1 MESTSI
7 LALLTR
13 LTNEQAK
20 TCFELNLE
28 NLQSFIEANAELY
41 LLETTANQIKP
52 SPEPAAWCMLLKCS
66 EQESAGQSWHLQC
79 YHYSVPNPSEF
90 AENSRKNNLNW
101 GNDQD
106 LTQDLRTHVANALA
120 TESIDQDLSELV
132 CRSLVVFQRTR
143 RNIHEVAVA
152 CLMEG
157 FGLVASLLAK
167 AGPPPAVVIQD
178 WQDQLAAFSF
188 SSKNKQAPTA
198 CTFLDPDGVLIP
210 LFYAMQIWAERHS
223 MVPSVWSPT
232 EDASSHRIAWP
243 WAARISP
250 TATPLISIDSF
261 QRKPSKPSRP
271 PRVALLAL
279 SVIAILGIGTMV
291 AVFSSSGPKPPQPRE
306 LAVSSEQTS
315 RVQPQN
321 RPPENRPPEPATQ
334 TELASL
340 PATESPE
347 LTTIEGIDA
356 ITSPNQELPSTEAAD
371 SLLAQLQPNQSS
383 DFSLATLDSKAVISD
398 ALGLSNKKMSAEPA
412 GDVSSEAP
420 LVESPTDSLPLLS
433 DDSQSPAEEPVE
445 VTPAEKDVSTSLDGT
460 LAIDQTFVV
469 DTSRKKMATVVGK
482 SVLPKQCRTEI
493 EIKLAK
499 DFVVEPSQSVTIE
512 GEGEATWRIALEDE
526 EPELVL
532 VISSKPGGK
541 WQTAFTLGLRMDT
554 QSPPMLFAPRDAQ
567 TVGNRL
573 VQFIQWID
581 TTILQLEAAKAASRG
596 RSPIDYY
603 GEIKKLN
610 KERRVAEKAIEQWKV
625 IERLSHLFF
634 DDNQVA
640 MKLHAVLK

>member
-7 LALLTR
+7 LALLTQ
-13 LTNEQAK
+13 LIDEHAES
-20 TCFELNLE
+20 CIELDHE
-28 NLQSFIEANAELY
+28 NLHRLIEANAELY
-41 LLETTANQIKP
+41 SLETTANQRKP
-52 SPEPAAWCMLLKCS
+52 SPETTEWCMLLKCL
-66 EQESAGQSWHLQC
+66 EQETAGQSWHLQC
-79 YHYSVPNPSEF
+79 YHYPVPNPSEST
-90 AENSRKNNLNW
+90 ENLQKNSPNW
-101 GNDQD
+101 DNDAD

-120 TESIDQDLSELV
+120 TESIDQDLSRLV
-132 CRSLVVFQRTR
+132 CRSLFVFQRTR

-157 FGLVASLLAK
+157 FDLVASLLAK
-167 AGPPPAVVIQD
+167 AGPPPAVVIED
-178 WQDQLAAFSF
+178 WQNQLRAFSF

-198 CTFLDPDGVLIP
+198 CTFVDADGVLIP
-210 LFYAMQIWAERHS
+210 LFYAMRIWAERHS
-223 MVPSVWSPT
+223 MVPSVWCST
-232 EDASSHRIAWP
+232 EVASSHRIAWP
-243 WAARISP
+243 WVARIP
-250 TATPLISIDSF
+250 QTAMPLVSINSF
-261 QRKPSKPSRP
+261 KRKPSKPSRP

-291 AVFSSSGPKPPQPRE
+291 AILSSLGAKPPQPRE
-306 LAVSSEQTS
+306 LAASPEQANH
-315 RVQPQN
+315 VQTQD
-321 RPPENRPPEPATQ
+321 RPPQPSTQ
-334 TELASL
+334 TELATNL
-340 PATESPE
+340 ATESIE
-347 LTTIEGIDA
+347 LTTIEGIEA

-371 SLLAQLQPNQSS
+371 SLLAQLQPNQGSE
-383 DFSLATLDSKAVISD
+383 FSLATLDSKAVISD
-398 ALGLSNKKMSAEPA
+398 ALGLSNKKSFETP
-412 GDVSSEAP
+412 GSEAGETS
-420 LVESPTDSLPLLS
+420 LADSPTDSLPLLS
-433 DDSQSPAEEPVE
+433 DDKQSQAEEPVE
-445 VTPAEKDVSTSLDGT
+445 VTPAEKDLSTSLDGT
-460 LAIDQTFVV
+460 LSIEQTLVV

-526 EPELVL
+526 SPELLL

-541 WQTAFTLGLRMDT
+541 WQTAFTLGLRMEA

-581 TTILQLEAAKAASRG
+581 TTIVQLEAAKAASRG

-625 IERLSHLFF
+625 IERLSHLFY
-634 DDNQVA
+634 DDNQVV

>member
-28 NLQSFIEANAELY
+28 NLQPFIEAKAEFY
-41 LLETTANQIKP
+41 LLETTTNQNKP
-52 SPEPAAWCMLLKCS
+52 SPEPASWSMLLKCS
-66 EQESAGQSWHLQC
+66 EQESSVQSWHLQC
-79 YHYSVPNPSEF
+79 YHYSVPNPSEP
-90 AENSRKNNLNW
+90 AENAQKTHLNW
-101 GNDQD
+101 DNNQD
-106 LTQDLRTHVANALA
+106 LTQDLRTHLANALA

-132 CRSLVVFQRTR
+132 SRSLFVFQRTR

-157 FGLVASLLAK
+157 FDLVASLLAK

-178 WQDQLAAFSF
+178 WQDQLRAFSF

-198 CTFLDPDGVLIP
+198 CTLVDPDGVLIP

-223 MVPSVWSPT
+223 MAPSVWSPT
-232 EDASSHRIAWP
+232 EDTTSHRIAWP
-243 WAARISP
+243 WADRISP

-291 AVFSSSGPKPPQPRE
+291 AMLGSTGSKPPQPRE

-315 RVQPQN
+315 HVQPQN
-321 RPPENRPPEPATQ
+321 RPPEPANQ

-356 ITSPNQELPSTEAAD
+356 ITSQSQELPSTEAAD

-383 DFSLATLDSKAVISD
+383 DFSLATLDSKTVISD
-398 ALGLSNKKMSAEPA
+398 ALGLSNKKMSAEPT
-412 GDVSSEAP
+412 GEVSSAPP
-420 LVESPTDSLPLLS
+420 LVESPPDSLPLLS
-433 DDSQSPAEEPVE
+433 DDTQSPAEEPVE

-541 WQTAFTLGLRMDT
+541 WQTAFTLGLRMDA

-581 TTILQLEAAKAASRG
+581 TTIVQLEAAKAASRG

>member
-13 LTNEQAK
+13 LTNEHAK
-20 TCFELNLE
+20 TCVELNHE
-28 NLQSFIEANAELY
+28 NLQCLIEANVELY
-41 LLETTANQIKP
+41 LLETKANQSKP
-52 SPEPAAWCMLLKCS
+52 SPETAAWCMLLECS
-66 EQESAGQSWHLQC
+66 EQASAGQSWHLQC
-79 YHYSVPNPSEF
+79 FHYPVPNPSEST
-90 AENSRKNNLNW
+90 ENLQKNSPNW
-101 GNDQD
+101 DNHAD
-106 LTQDLRTHVANALA
+106 LTQDLRAHVANALA
-120 TESIDQDLSELV
+120 TESIDQDLSRLV
-132 CRSLVVFQRTR
+132 CRSLLVFQRTR

-157 FGLVASLLAK
+157 FDLVASLLAK

-178 WQDQLAAFSF
+178 WQDQLRAFSY
-188 SSKNKQAPTA
+188 SLKDKQAPTA
-198 CTFLDPDGVLIP
+198 CTFVDADGVLIP

-223 MVPSVWSPT
+223 MVPSVWKPT
-232 EDASSHRIAWP
+232 EGSPSQLIAWP
-243 WAARISP
+243 WMDRLSQ
-250 TATPLISIDSF
+250 TAMPLVSINSF
-261 QRKPSKPSRP
+261 KRKPSKPSRP
-271 PRVALLAL
+271 PRVVLLAL
-279 SVIAILGIGTMV
+279 SVIAILGIGAMV
-291 AVFSSSGPKPPQPRE
+291 AILNSLGAKSPQPRE
-306 LAVSSEQTS
+306 RAASPEKANHVQT
-315 RVQPQN
+315 QN
-321 RPPENRPPEPATQ
+321 RPAEPSTQ
-334 TELASL
+334 TELATN
-340 PATESPE
+340 PATESIE
-347 LTTIEGIDA
+347 LTTIEGIEA
-356 ITSPNQELPSTEAAD
+356 FTSPNQELPSTEAAD

-383 DFSLATLDSKAVISD
+383 EFSLATLDSKAVISD
-398 ALGLSNKKMSAEPA
+398 ALGLSNKKSFETP
-412 GDVSSEAP
+412 GSEAGETS
-420 LVESPTDSLPLLS
+420 LADSPTDSLPLLS
-433 DDSQSPAEEPVE
+433 DDKQSLAEEPLE
-445 VTPAEKDVSTSLDGT
+445 VTPAEKDFSTSLDGT
-460 LAIDQTFVV
+460 LSIEQTFVV

-482 SVLPKQCRTEI
+482 AVLPKQCRTEI

-526 EPELVL
+526 SPELLL

-541 WQTAFTLGLRMDT
+541 WQTAFTLGLRIEA

-573 VQFIQWID
+573 VQFIHWID
-581 TTILQLEAAKAASRG
+581 TTIVQLEAAKAASRG

-625 IERLSHLFF
+625 IERLSHLFY

>member
-7 LALLTR
+7 LALLTQ
-13 LTNEQAK
+13 LIDEHAES
-20 TCFELNLE
+20 CIELDHE
-28 NLQSFIEANAELY
+28 NLHRLIEANAELY
-41 LLETTANQIKP
+41 SLETTANQRKP
-52 SPEPAAWCMLLKCS
+52 SPETNEWCMLLKCL
-66 EQESAGQSWHLQC
+66 EQETAGQSWHLQC
-79 YHYSVPNPSEF
+79 YHYPIPNPSEST
-90 AENSRKNNLNW
+90 ENLQKNSPNW
-101 GNDQD
+101 DNDAD

-120 TESIDQDLSELV
+120 TESIDQDLSRLV
-132 CRSLVVFQRTR
+132 CRSLFVFQRTR

-157 FGLVASLLAK
+157 FDLVASLLAK
-167 AGPPPAVVIQD
+167 AGPPPAVVIAD
-178 WQDQLAAFSF
+178 WQNQLRAFSF

-198 CTFLDPDGVLIP
+198 CTFVDADGVLIP
-210 LFYAMQIWAERHS
+210 LFYAMRIWAERHS
-223 MVPSVWSPT
+223 MVPSVWCST
-232 EDASSHRIAWP
+232 EVASSHRIAWP
-243 WAARISP
+243 WVARIP
-250 TATPLISIDSF
+250 QTAMPLVSINSF
-261 QRKPSKPSRP
+261 KRKPSKPSRP

-291 AVFSSSGPKPPQPRE
+291 AILSSLGAKPPQPRE
-306 LAVSSEQTS
+306 LAASPEQANH
-315 RVQPQN
+315 VQTQD
-321 RPPENRPPEPATQ
+321 RPPEPSTQ
-334 TELASL
+334 TELATNL
-340 PATESPE
+340 ATESIE
-347 LTTIEGIDA
+347 LTTIEGIEA

-383 DFSLATLDSKAVISD
+383 EFSLATLDSKAVISD
-398 ALGLSNKKMSAEPA
+398 ALGLSNKKSFETP
-412 GDVSSEAP
+412 GSEAGETS
-420 LVESPTDSLPLLS
+420 LADSPTDSLPLLS
-433 DDSQSPAEEPVE
+433 DDKQSQAEEPVE
-445 VTPAEKDVSTSLDGT
+445 VTPAEKDLSTSLDGT
-460 LAIDQTFVV
+460 LSIEQTLVV

-526 EPELVL
+526 SPELLL

-541 WQTAFTLGLRMDT
+541 WQTAFTLGLRMEA

-581 TTILQLEAAKAASRG
+581 TTIVQLEAAKAASRG

-625 IERLSHLFF
+625 IERLSHLFY
-634 DDNQVA
+634 DDNQVV

>member
-13 LTNEQAK
+13 LTNEHTK
-20 TCFELNLE
+20 TCFELDRE
-28 NLQSFIEANAELY
+28 NLLRLIEANAELY
-41 LLETTANQIKP
+41 LLETNANQSKP
-52 SPEPAAWCMLLKCS
+52 SPETAAWCMLLKCS
-66 EQESAGQSWHLQC
+66 EQETAGQSWHLQC
-79 YHYSVPNPSEF
+79 YHYSVPNPSES
-90 AENSRKNNLNW
+90 AENSQKNSLNW
-101 GNDQD
+101 DNEAD

-132 CRSLVVFQRTR
+132 RRSLFVFQRTR
-143 RNIHEVAVA
+143 KNTHEVAVA

-157 FGLVASLLAK
+157 FDLVASLLAK
-167 AGPPPAVVIQD
+167 AGPPPEVVIQD
-178 WQDQLAAFSF
+178 WQDQLSAFSF
-188 SSKNKQAPTA
+188 SSKNKLAPTA
-198 CTFLDPDGVLIP
+198 CTFVDADGVLIP
-210 LFYAMQIWAERHS
+210 LFYAMQIWAEKHS

-232 EDASSHRIAWP
+232 EDTSSHLIAWP

-279 SVIAILGIGTMV
+279 SVIAVLGIGTMV
-291 AVFSSSGPKPPQPRE
+291 AIFGSSRAKPPQPRE
-306 LAVSSEQTS
+306 LAASLGQASN
-315 RVQPQN
+315 VQSQK
-321 RPPENRPPEPATQ
+321 RPSENRPPEPSTQ
-334 TELASL
+334 TELATT

-356 ITSPNQELPSTEAAD
+356 ITSLSQELPSSEAAD
-371 SLLAQLQPNQSS
+371 SLLAQLQPNRSS

-398 ALGLSNKKMSAEPA
+398 ALGLSSKKSVETPGSIA
-412 GDVSSEAP
+412 GDAP
-420 LVESPTDSLPLLS
+420 LADSPTDSLPLLS
-433 DDSQSPAEEPVE
+433 DGTQSSAEEPVE

-460 LAIDQTFVV
+460 LSIDQTFVV

-482 SVLPKQCRTEI
+482 SVLPKQCRAEI

-541 WQTAFTLGLRMDT
+541 WQTAFTLGLRMDA

-581 TTILQLEAAKAASRG
+581 TTIVQLEAAKAASRG

-640 MKLHAVLK
+640 IKLHAVLK

>member
-52 SPEPAAWCMLLKCS
+52 SPEPAAWCMLIKCS

-79 YHYSVPNPSEF
+79 YHYSVPNPSESE
-90 AENSRKNNLNW
+90 ENSQKNNFNW
-101 GNDQD
+101 DNDQD

-132 CRSLVVFQRTR
+132 SRSLVVFQRTR

-167 AGPPPAVVIQD
+167 AGPPPVVVIQD
-178 WQDQLAAFSF
+178 WQDQLRAFSF

-198 CTFLDPDGVLIP
+198 CTLVDPDGVLIP
-210 LFYAMQIWAERHS
+210 LFYAMEIWAERHS
-223 MVPSVWSPT
+223 MAPSVWSPT
-232 EDASSHRIAWP
+232 EDASSRRIAWP

-306 LAVSSEQTS
+306 LAVSSEQSS

-321 RPPENRPPEPATQ
+321 RPPENRPSEPSTQ
-334 TELASL
+334 TEVATT

-347 LTTIEGIDA
+347 LTTMEGIDA

-371 SLLAQLQPNQSS
+371 SLLAQLQPNRSS

-398 ALGLSNKKMSAEPA
+398 ALGLSNKKMSAEPTR
-412 GDVSSEAP
+412 DVSSENP
-420 LVESPTDSLPLLS
+420 
-433 DDSQSPAEEPVE
+433 
-445 VTPAEKDVSTSLDGT
+445 
-460 LAIDQTFVV
+460 
-469 DTSRKKMATVVGK
+469 
-482 SVLPKQCRTEI
+482 
-493 EIKLAK
+493 
-499 DFVVEPSQSVTIE
+499 
-512 GEGEATWRIALEDE
+512 
-526 EPELVL
+526 
-532 VISSKPGGK
+532 
-541 WQTAFTLGLRMDT
+541 
-554 QSPPMLFAPRDAQ
+554 
-567 TVGNRL
+567 
-573 VQFIQWID
+573 
-581 TTILQLEAAKAASRG
+581 
-596 RSPIDYY
+596 
-603 GEIKKLN
+603 
-610 KERRVAEKAIEQWKV
+610 
-625 IERLSHLFF
+625 
-634 DDNQVA
+634 
-640 MKLHAVLK
+640 

>member
-1 MESTSI
+1 MKSTSI

-13 LTNEQAK
+13 LTNEHAK
-20 TCFELNLE
+20 TCFELNHV
-28 NLQSFIEANAELY
+28 NLQPFIEANAEFY
-41 LLETTANQIKP
+41 LLETTTNQNKP
-52 SPEPAAWCMLLKCS
+52 SPEPAAWCMLLKFS
-66 EQESAGQSWHLQC
+66 EQETAGQTWHLQC
-79 YHYSVPNPSEF
+79 YHYSVPNTSES
-90 AENSRKNNLNW
+90 AENAQNNSLNW
-101 GNDQD
+101 DNDAD
-106 LTQDLRTHVANALA
+106 LTQDLRTHLASALA

-132 CRSLVVFQRTR
+132 CRSLVVFKRSR

-157 FGLVASLLAK
+157 FNLVASMLNK
-167 AGPPPAVVIQD
+167 AGPPPAVVIKD
-178 WQDQLAAFSF
+178 WQNQLYAFSF
-188 SSKNKQAPTA
+188 SSKNKHAPTA
-198 CTFLDPDGVLIP
+198 CTFVDANGVLIP
-210 LFYAMQIWAERHS
+210 LFFAMQTWAERHS
-223 MVPSVWSPT
+223 MVPSIWSPT
-232 EDASSHRIAWP
+232 EDTSSHRIAWP
-243 WAARISP
+243 WVARISP
-250 TATPLISIDSF
+250 TATPLVSIDSF
-261 QRKPSKPSRP
+261 KRKPSRPSRP
-271 PRVALLAL
+271 PRIALLAL
-279 SVIAILGIGTMV
+279 SAIAILGIGTMV
-291 AVFSSSGPKPPQPRE
+291 AVFSSSKAKPPQPRE
-306 LAVSSEQTS
+306 LAASPEQTNH
-315 RVQPQN
+315 VQPQD
-321 RPPENRPPEPATQ
+321 RPPEPSLQ
-334 TELASL
+334 TDLAPL

-371 SLLAQLQPNQSS
+371 SLLAQLQPNRSS

-398 ALGLSNKKMSAEPA
+398 ALGLSNKKSYDPPRSIN
-412 GDVSSEAP
+412 GDAP
-420 LVESPTDSLPLLS
+420 LVDSPPGSLPLLS
-433 DDSQSPAEEPVE
+433 DDKQSPTEEPVE

-460 LAIDQTFVV
+460 LSIDQTFVV

-512 GEGEATWRIALEDE
+512 GEGEAIWRIALEDE

-541 WQTAFTLGLRMDT
+541 WQTAFALGLRMDA

-573 VQFIQWID
+573 MQFIQWID
-581 TTILQLEAAKAASRG
+581 TAIVQLEAAKAASRG

-610 KERRVAEKAIEQWKV
+610 KERRVAEKAIDQWKV

>member
-13 LTNEQAK
+13 LTNEHAK
-20 TCFELNLE
+20 TCFELNHE
-28 NLQSFIEANAELY
+28 NLQRLIEANVELS
-41 LLETTANQIKP
+41 LLETNANQSKP
-52 SPEPAAWCMLLKCS
+52 SPETAAWCMLLKCS

-79 YHYSVPNPSEF
+79 FHYPVPNLSES
-90 AENSRKNNLNW
+90 AENPQKNSLNW
-101 GNDQD
+101 DKDAD
-106 LTQDLRTHVANALA
+106 LTLDLRTHVASTLA
-120 TESIDQDLSELV
+120 IESIDQDLSRLV
-132 CRSLVVFQRTR
+132 CRSLFVFQRTR

-157 FGLVASLLAK
+157 FDLVASLLAK

-178 WQDQLAAFSF
+178 WQDQLRAFSY
-188 SSKNKQAPTA
+188 SLKDKQAPTA
-198 CTFLDPDGVLIP
+198 CTFVDADGVLIP

-223 MVPSVWSPT
+223 MVPSVWCST
-232 EDASSHRIAWP
+232 EVASSHRIAWP
-243 WAARISP
+243 WVARIP
-250 TATPLISIDSF
+250 QTAMPLVSINSF
-261 QRKPSKPSRP
+261 KRKPSKPSRP

-291 AVFSSSGPKPPQPRE
+291 AILSSLGAKPQHPRE
-306 LAVSSEQTS
+306 LAASPEQTNH
-315 RVQPQN
+315 VQTQN
-321 RPPENRPPEPATQ
+321 RPPEPSTQ
-334 TELASL
+334 TELATN
-340 PATESPE
+340 PATESIE
-347 LTTIEGIDA
+347 LTTIEGIEA

-383 DFSLATLDSKAVISD
+383 EFSLATLDSKAVISD
-398 ALGLSNKKMSAEPA
+398 ALGLSNKKSFETP
-412 GDVSSEAP
+412 GSEAGETS
-420 LVESPTDSLPLLS
+420 LADSPTDSLPLLS
-433 DDSQSPAEEPVE
+433 DDKQSLAEEPVE
-445 VTPAEKDVSTSLDGT
+445 VTPAEKDLSTSLDGT
-460 LAIDQTFVV
+460 LSIEQTFVV

-526 EPELVL
+526 SPELLL

-541 WQTAFTLGLRMDT
+541 WQTAFTLGLRMEA

-581 TTILQLEAAKAASRG
+581 TTIVQLEAAKAASRG

-625 IERLSHLFF
+625 IERLSHLFY
-634 DDNQVA
+634 DDNQVT

>member
-7 LALLTR
+7 LALLTQ
-13 LTNEQAK
+13 LIDEHAES
-20 TCFELNLE
+20 CIELDHE
-28 NLQSFIEANAELY
+28 NLHRLIEANAELY
-41 LLETTANQIKP
+41 SLETTANQRKP
-52 SPEPAAWCMLLKCS
+52 SPETTEWCMLLKCL
-66 EQESAGQSWHLQC
+66 EQETAGQSWHLQC
-79 YHYSVPNPSEF
+79 YHYPVPNPSEST
-90 AENSRKNNLNW
+90 ENLQKNSPNW
-101 GNDQD
+101 DNDAD

-120 TESIDQDLSELV
+120 TESIDQDLIALV
-132 CRSLVVFQRTR
+132 CRKLSVFQRRR

-157 FGLVASLLAK
+157 FDLVASLLAK
-167 AGPPPAVVIQD
+167 AGPPPSVVIED
-178 WQDQLAAFSF
+178 WQNQLSAFSY
-188 SSKNKQAPTA
+188 SLKDKQAPTA
-198 CTFLDPDGVLIP
+198 CTFVDADGVLIP
-210 LFYAMQIWAERHS
+210 HFFAMQTWAKRHS
-223 MVPSVWSPT
+223 LVPSVWQPS
-232 EDASSHRIAWP
+232 EGSSSHHIAWP
-243 WAARISP
+243 RVARVPP
-250 TATPLISIDSF
+250 TATPHTSIDSF
-261 QRKPSKPSRP
+261 KLESFKRKPTKPSRP
-271 PRVALLAL
+271 PRVVLLTMCAITVL
-279 SVIAILGIGTMV
+279 GLGTIVAIL
-291 AVFSSSGPKPPQPRE
+291 SLSGAKPPQPRE
-306 LAVSSEQTS
+306 LAASPEQANH
-315 RVQPQN
+315 VQTQN
-321 RPPENRPPEPATQ
+321 RPPEPSTQ
-334 TELASL
+334 TELATN
-340 PATESPE
+340 PATESIE
-347 LTTIEGIDA
+347 LTTIEGIEA

-383 DFSLATLDSKAVISD
+383 EFSLATLDSKAVISD
-398 ALGLSNKKMSAEPA
+398 ALGLSNKKSFETP
-412 GDVSSEAP
+412 GSEAGETS
-420 LVESPTDSLPLLS
+420 LADSPTDSLPLLS
-433 DDSQSPAEEPVE
+433 DDKQSLAEEPVE
-445 VTPAEKDVSTSLDGT
+445 VTPAEKDLSTSLDGT
-460 LAIDQTFVV
+460 LSIEQTFVV

-526 EPELVL
+526 SPELLL

-541 WQTAFTLGLRMDT
+541 WQTAFALGLRMEA

-581 TTILQLEAAKAASRG
+581 TTIMQLEAAKAASRG

-625 IERLSHLFF
+625 IERLSHLFY
-634 DDNQVA
+634 DDNQVV

>member
-7 LALLTR
+7 LALLTQ
-13 LTNEQAK
+13 LIDEHAES
-20 TCFELNLE
+20 CIELDHE
-28 NLQSFIEANAELY
+28 NLHRLIEANAELY
-41 LLETTANQIKP
+41 SLETTANQRKP
-52 SPEPAAWCMLLKCS
+52 SPETTEWCMLLKCL
-66 EQESAGQSWHLQC
+66 EQETAGQSWHLQC
-79 YHYSVPNPSEF
+79 YHYPVPNPSEST
-90 AENSRKNNLNW
+90 ENLQKNSPNW
-101 GNDQD
+101 DNDAD

-120 TESIDQDLSELV
+120 TESIDQDLSRLV
-132 CRSLVVFQRTR
+132 CRSLFVFQRTR

-157 FGLVASLLAK
+157 FDLVASLLAK
-167 AGPPPAVVIQD
+167 AGPPPAVVIED
-178 WQDQLAAFSF
+178 WQNQLRAFSF

-198 CTFLDPDGVLIP
+198 CTFVDADGVLIP
-210 LFYAMQIWAERHS
+210 LFYAMRIWAERHS
-223 MVPSVWSPT
+223 MVPSVWCST
-232 EDASSHRIAWP
+232 EVASSHRIAWP
-243 WAARISP
+243 WVARIP
-250 TATPLISIDSF
+250 QTAMPLVSINSF
-261 QRKPSKPSRP
+261 KRKPSKPSRP

-291 AVFSSSGPKPPQPRE
+291 AILSSLGAKPPQPRE
-306 LAVSSEQTS
+306 LAASPEQANH
-315 RVQPQN
+315 VQTQD
-321 RPPENRPPEPATQ
+321 RPPQPSTQ
-334 TELASL
+334 TELATNL
-340 PATESPE
+340 ATESIE
-347 LTTIEGIDA
+347 LTTIEGIEA

-371 SLLAQLQPNQSS
+371 SLLAQLQPNQGSE
-383 DFSLATLDSKAVISD
+383 FSLATLDSKAVISD
-398 ALGLSNKKMSAEPA
+398 ALGLSNKKSFETP
-412 GDVSSEAP
+412 GSEAGETS
-420 LVESPTDSLPLLS
+420 LADSPTDSLPLLS
-433 DDSQSPAEEPVE
+433 DDKQSQAEEPVE
-445 VTPAEKDVSTSLDGT
+445 VTPAEKDLSTSLDGT
-460 LAIDQTFVV
+460 LSIEQTLVV

-526 EPELVL
+526 SPELLL

-541 WQTAFTLGLRMDT
+541 WQTAFTLGLRMEA

-581 TTILQLEAAKAASRG
+581 TTIVQLEAAKAASRG

-603 GEIKKLN
+603 GEIKNLN

-625 IERLSHLFF
+625 IERLSHLFY
-634 DDNQVA
+634 DDNQVV